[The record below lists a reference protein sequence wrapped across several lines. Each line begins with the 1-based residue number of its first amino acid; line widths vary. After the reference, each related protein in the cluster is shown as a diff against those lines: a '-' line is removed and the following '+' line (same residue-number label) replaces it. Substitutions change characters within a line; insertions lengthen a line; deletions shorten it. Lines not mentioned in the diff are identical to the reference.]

1 MTACRFW
8 SLGFCSAAGLV
19 IGILDFGLDQ
29 CLLAVAVLALAARF
43 LLLLHLSPKTREVD
57 LKEVA
62 KLVCIYMRK

>member
-1 MTACRFW
+1 V
-8 SLGFCSAAGLV
+8 LQ
-19 IGILDFGLDQ
+19 LDQ